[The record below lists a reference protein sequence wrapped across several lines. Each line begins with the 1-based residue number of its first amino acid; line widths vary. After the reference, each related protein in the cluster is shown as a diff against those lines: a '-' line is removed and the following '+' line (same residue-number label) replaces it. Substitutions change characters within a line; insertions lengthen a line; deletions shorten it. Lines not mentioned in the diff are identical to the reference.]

1 MMLMMG
7 RGWAGRKIIGDG
19 RSGDRR
25 PGGRARARGRTAG
38 PATSAASA
46 NAALTAASRR
56 VVADAD
62 SSVIRL
68 GLATARMGRANPRD
82 DDLAAIR

>member
-1 MMLMMG
+1 LATG
-7 RGWAGRKIIGDG
+7 V
-19 RSGDRR
+19 RR
-25 PGGRARARGRTAG
+25 PATGRARAGWGRTAG